1 MVTGASAILALA
13 HTWIACYPAA
23 MCNLY
28 SMTMARQAML
38 RLFRVSD
45 NRATAFDPLPAIV
58 PGHVAPVVRMAGDG
72 ERELVTMNWGF
83 ILLQDG
89 RAPRRVT
96 NTRDDKMD
104 SRFWKSSLEQRRCLV
119 PASSFCEPRDGV
131 KPATWHWFSL
141 VGDEPRPPFAFAG
154 LWLRWRGP
162 VKKDGPSVE
171 QDVYSFMTTAPN
183 SATSSINHERS
194 PVLLVTDDERDTWL
208 SGTSAEASKI
218 IRPISGDRL
227 RMVQEGLE
235 KRDLLVA

>member
-1 MVTGASAILALA
+1 
-13 HTWIACYPAA
+13 
-23 MCNLY
+23 
-28 SMTMARQAML
+28 ML

-45 NRATAFDPLPAIV
+45 NRAAAFDPLPAIF

-104 SRFWKSSLEQRRCLV
+104 SRFWKPSLEQRRCLV

-141 VGDEPRPPFAFAG
+141 AGDEPRPPFAFAG
-154 LWLRWRGP
+154 LWL
-162 VKKDGPSVE
+162 
-171 QDVYSFMTTAPN
+171 
-183 SATSSINHERS
+183 
-194 PVLLVTDDERDTWL
+194 
-208 SGTSAEASKI
+208 
-218 IRPISGDRL
+218 
-227 RMVQEGLE
+227 
-235 KRDLLVA
+235 